1 MRKVAG
7 CETGRS
13 YANWGRIWGRN
24 ELLGGIFGAFYYP
37 TFSVI
42 V

>member
-13 YANWGRIWGRN
+13 YANWGRN
-24 ELLGGIFGAFYYP
+24 ELLGVIFGAFYYP

-42 V
+42 VW